1 MPPFVRVLLWTVAAP
16 LVLGTVAFV
25 LPRGRAASVPL
36 ALGAAVATAHAALLG
51 MPRFPPGYAVAWL
64 FWVALGASC
73 AGLLELA
80 WRAPAWARLTLRL
93 ALAGLLL
100 VVLLRQPYLA
110 QTWSLGEG
118 VAYFAGLAMV
128 TVASWTA
135 LGCCGE
141 HLAGRRHALLL
152 TALAAGAA
160 AVLGVTGTASLAL
173 LAGALAATCAPAI
186 VLGRQAR
193 GALASDGTTTFTL
206 VLAALL
212 VEGYFYSDAPAPSV
226 LLLAGAP
233 LAALA
238 GARVARA
245 TNGWPGIALAIAPA
259 LLAIASAVGLAM
271 ARSVAV

>member
-25 LPRGRAASVPL
+25 LPRGRAAAVPL

-51 MPRFPPGYAVAWL
+51 MPRFPAGDAVAWL

-73 AGLLELA
+73 VGLLELA
-80 WRAPAWARLTLRL
+80 WRAPTWARLALRL

-100 VVLLRQPYLA
+100 LVLLWQPYLA
-110 QTWSLGEG
+110 QTWSGGEG
-118 VAYFAGLAMV
+118 VAYLAGLGMV

-141 HLAGRRHALLL
+141 QLSGRRHALLL

-160 AVLGVTGTASLAL
+160 VVLGVTGTASLAL
-173 LAGALAATCAPAI
+173 LAVALAATCAPAI
-186 VLGRQAR
+186 VLGRQAP
-193 GALASDGTTTFTL
+193 ASLASGSTIFAL

-212 VEGYFYSDAPAPSV
+212 VEGHFYSDAPAPSV
-226 LLLAGAP
+226 LLLAAAP

-238 GARVARA
+238 GARVARGL
-245 TNGWPGIALAIAPA
+245 NGWPGILAIAPA
-259 LLAIASAVGLAM
+259 LLAIAAAVGIAL
-271 ARSVAV
+271 ARSVVV

>member
-1 MPPFVRVLLWTVAAP
+1 MLLWTVAVP

-25 LPRGRAASVPL
+25 LPRGRAAAVPL

-51 MPRFPPGYAVAWL
+51 MPRFPAGDAVAWL
-64 FWVALGASC
+64 VWVALGASC

-80 WRAPAWARLTLRL
+80 WRAPTRARLVLRL

-100 VVLLRQPYLA
+100 LVLLWQPYLA
-110 QTWSLGEG
+110 ETWSRGEG
-118 VAYFAGLAMV
+118 VAYLAGLGMV
-128 TVASWTA
+128 IVASWTA
-135 LGCCGE
+135 LGCCAE
-141 HLAGRRHALLL
+141 HLSGRRHALLL

-186 VLGRQAR
+186 VLGRQGRAP
-193 GALASDGTTTFTL
+193 LAPGGTTAFTL

-212 VEGYFYSDAPAPSV
+212 VEGHFYSDAPALSV

-238 GARVARA
+238 GARIDRA

-259 LLAIASAVGLAM
+259 LLAITAAVGLAL
-271 ARSVAV
+271 ARSVVV